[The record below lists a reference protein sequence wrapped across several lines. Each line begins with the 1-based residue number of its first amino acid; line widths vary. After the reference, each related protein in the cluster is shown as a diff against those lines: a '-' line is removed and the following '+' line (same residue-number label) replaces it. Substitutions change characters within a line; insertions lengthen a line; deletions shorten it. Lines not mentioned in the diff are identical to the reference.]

1 MALAQAQ
8 VAELRVQ
15 LSIGRRNEEE
25 LARKVLACERAAES
39 LVRST
44 RGADL
49 V

>member
-1 MALAQAQ
+1 MVLAHAQ
-8 VAELRVQ
+8 VAELRLQ

-25 LARKVLACERAAES
+25 LARKVLACERAAET

-44 RGADL
+44 QGAGL